1 MYRFIIIPLV
11 FMLLISSCS
20 LKEKATK
27 TPEGN
32 IDVDSSIYIVP
43 IGDVDVNYL
52 NALVP
57 KLETRFTTDVHLAL
71 DKKLPVPDD
80 AFDYDRQQ
88 YVAMYILSDMY
99 KKLKFP
105 PDAKVLGVTNVDIAT
120 PTDSFSPGTDPAF
133 VFGLAI
139 DKGNMALISIRRMD
153 PRYYVGGKPN
163 DELAIQRME
172 KEAIHE
178 LGHLFGLDNVYD
190 IGCVMFL
197 PRNLKELDKKTDSFC
212 LECQKAF
219 AELKQKAKSDH
230 NAGKL

>member
-1 MYRFIIIPLV
+1 LYKFIIIPLV
-11 FMLLISSCS
+11 FLLLIGSCS
-20 LKEKATK
+20 SKEKTTK
-27 TPEGN
+27 TVEGN

-71 DKKLPVPDD
+71 DKKMPVPEN

-88 YVAMYILSDMY
+88 YVAMYILGDIY

-105 PDAKVLGVTNVDIAT
+105 PNSKVLGVTDVDIAT
-120 PTDSFSPGTDPAF
+120 PTDTFSPGTDPAF
-133 VFGLAI
+133 VFGLSF

-163 DELAIQRME
+163 IELTNQRIQ

-178 LGHLFGLDNVYD
+178 LGHLVGLSNVSD
-190 IGCVMFL
+190 PGCVMFL
-197 PRNLKELDKKTDSFC
+197 PKNLKELDRKTDNFC
-212 LECQKAF
+212 MECKKAF
-219 AELKQKAKSDH
+219 EEIKQKEKS
-230 NAGKL
+230 KK

>member
-1 MYRFIIIPLV
+1 MYKFIIIPLV
-11 FMLLISSCS
+11 FILLIGSCS
-20 LKEKATK
+20 SKEKTAK
-27 TPEGN
+27 SLEGN

-52 NALVP
+52 NALAP

-71 DKKLPVPDD
+71 DKKIPVLES
-80 AFDYDRQQ
+80 AYDYDRQQ
-88 YVAMYILSDMY
+88 YVAMYILGDMY

-105 PDAKVLGVTNVDIAT
+105 PNTKVLGVTDVDIAT
-120 PTDSFSPGTDPAF
+120 PTDTFSPGTDPAF

-163 DELAIQRME
+163 DELAIQRMQ

-178 LGHLFGLDNVYD
+178 LGHLFGLDNVNAP
-190 IGCVMFL
+190 GCVMFL
-197 PRNLKELDKKTDSFC
+197 PKNLRELDRKTDNFC
-212 LECQKAF
+212 LECKKVF
-219 AELKQKAKSDH
+219 EEIKQKK
-230 NAGKL
+230 K